1 MQNMNQFR
9 QSVEAGMIALE
20 AIEGKTISV
29 RLPANFEGELHN
41 GDMVKLTGS
50 EEFDTIVG
58 AADGVS
64 NTLGMVAYNIKTTK
78 YKAND
83 YLDIFING
91 KIVFGKI
98 GEAVNAGDELTW
110 DNTNKYFVKKT
121 TGSVDAMAFAN
132 AGANELSKVVIKGIM

>member
-29 RLPANFEGELHN
+29 RLPADFVGELHN
-41 GDMVKLTGS
+41 GDMVKLAGS
-50 EEFDTIVG
+50 EGFDTIVG
-58 AADGVS
+58 AADGTK
-64 NTLGMVAYNIKTTK
+64 TLGMVAYNIKTTK

-83 YLDIFING
+83 YLDVFING
-91 KIVFGKI
+91 KIVFGLL

-110 DNTNKYFVKKT
+110 DATNKYFVKKT
-121 TGSVDAMAFAN
+121 DGSVDAMAFAD
-132 AGANELSKVVIKGIM
+132 AGANTLNKIVIKGIM